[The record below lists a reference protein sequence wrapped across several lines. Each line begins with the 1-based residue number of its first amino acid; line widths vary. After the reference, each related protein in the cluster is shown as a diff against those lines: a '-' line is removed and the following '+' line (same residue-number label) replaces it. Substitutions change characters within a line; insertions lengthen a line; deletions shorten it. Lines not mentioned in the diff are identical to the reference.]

1 VTLSGIWLLYFGS
14 DSSLVQQR
22 QNHSECL
29 STQPIT
35 FPFKTEGTEV
45 SHRPMSAASLRPR
58 KESWRLRQT
67 TSTWKW
73 LSLTKRMQPEADPLL
88 WWHRQVNNLL
98 DHLMGPERR
107 LYCVGP
113 HLDQDWWLVHALA
126 FCFRFFAFK
135 RQAPIISP
143 RESQNS
149 FICSAS
155 HPWIRPPFFTFH
167 LSSSL
172 VCVLG
177 HWQSWNCWAVRTR
190 IFVLK
195 L

>member
-1 VTLSGIWLLYFGS
+1 MMDWTSEP
-14 DSSLVQQR
+14 SSLPPWDPDDW
-22 QNHSECL
+22 L
-29 STQPIT
+29 SWLGQGIQAPKRCFAQHIESLLGPI
-35 FPFKTEGTEV
+35 
-45 SHRPMSAASLRPR
+45 R